1 MFKIPI
7 TIGVE
12 KSIELLISFFTF
24 DIIFNLY
31 LMSTKTDS
39 TMNETIL
46 EYDSIIKKCEDIFAK
61 KMKDYGSAWRILR
74 ISSLT
79 DQIFIKAQRIRS
91 IESKGTQKIDEGVI
105 NEFIG
110 IVNYSVIGL
119 IQIDLGVSEQP
130 EDLEFEKVMNMF
142 NKHVL
147 SSKDLMV
154 NKNHDYGEA
163 WRDMR
168 VSSLT
173 DLILQKLLRVKQIE
187 DNNGSTIIS
196 EGIDA
201 NYLDMLNYAVFAL
214 IKLNK

>member
-1 MFKIPI
+1 MEQTI
-7 TIGVE
+7 T
-12 KSIELLISFFTF
+12 
-24 DIIFNLY
+24 
-31 LMSTKTDS
+31 
-39 TMNETIL
+39 

-91 IESKGTQKIDEGVI
+91 IEQKGEQKIQEGVEG
-105 NEFIG
+105 EFVG
-110 IVNYSVIGL
+110 IVNYAIVGL
-119 IQIDLGVSEQP
+119 IQLDLGVSELA
-130 EDLEFEKVMNMF
+130 EEMDYNEVMNMF
-142 NKHVL
+142 SKHANVA
-147 SSKDLMV
+147 KELMIA
-154 NKNHDYGEA
+154 KNHDYGEA

-173 DLILQKLLRVKQIE
+173 DLILQKILRVKQIE
-187 DNNGSTIIS
+187 DNHGVTLIS
-196 EGIDA
+196 EGVDA